1 MVVTTNWSGSY
12 NGLAWG
18 VGATVQ
24 FNNIKGLRAHPGQ
37 RSGDI
42 PKGRQDG
49 VNAGLNY
56 LNARI
61 FTIDLLAFNPTIP
74 FETVL
79 ASITSAFQPIM
90 DPTFQFPFEFL
101 LPGWTTSRIINCRC
115 TNGAIDVDD
124 VFQYFKST
132 IPIEMTAAD
141 PLIYGSTVKTAG
153 PTGLPSPTAGL
164 MFPVTFDAVFGAS
177 TGGSF
182 VVTNAGNYLTPPVF
196 TIVGPI
202 TNPKVTF
209 TATGQFFGTNIVL
222 AAGDSLVI
230 DMGGRS
236 VQLNGTA
243 YRYNTVM
250 SGSSWWGI
258 PVGTWSIGLS
268 SSDSAS
274 VAGTFTVNYRDA
286 WGFM

>member
-1 MVVTTNWSGSY
+1 MAVTVNWSGSY

-18 VGATVQ
+18 VGTNVQ
-24 FNNIKGLRAHPGQ
+24 FNSIKGLRAHPGQ

-61 FTIDLLAFNPTIP
+61 FTIEMMPFNPTVA
-74 FETVL
+74 FETVV

-101 LPGWTTSRIINCRC
+101 LPGWSTSRIINCRC
-115 TNGAIDVDD
+115 TNGAIDVDAA
-124 VFQYFKST
+124 FQYYKSV

-141 PLIYGSTVKTAG
+141 PLIYGSTLKGAG
-153 PTGLPSPTAGL
+153 PTGLPTPTAGL
-164 MFPVTFDAVFGAS
+164 TFPVSYDVVFGAS
-177 TGGSF
+177 AGGSF
-182 VVTNAGNYLTPPVF
+182 VVTNNGNYLTPPVF
-196 TIVGPI
+196 TIVGPM

-209 TATGQFFGTNIVL
+209 TSTGQFFGSNISL
-222 AAGDSLVI
+222 AAGDVLVI
-230 DMGGRS
+230 DMGART
-236 VQLNGTA
+236 VFLNGTG

-250 SGSSWWGI
+250 NGSSWWGI

-268 SSDSAS
+268 SSDSA
-274 VAGTFTVNYRDA
+274 VIAGNFTVNYRDA